1 MTLGIKLNFKND
13 YDLNPMKTS
22 NASKKICF
30 THLHQNK
37 KKDLKMKNDDT
48 NKLDI
53 FSHCTHS

>member
-37 KKDLKMKNDDT
+37 KKRP
-48 NKLDI
+48 
-53 FSHCTHS
+53 